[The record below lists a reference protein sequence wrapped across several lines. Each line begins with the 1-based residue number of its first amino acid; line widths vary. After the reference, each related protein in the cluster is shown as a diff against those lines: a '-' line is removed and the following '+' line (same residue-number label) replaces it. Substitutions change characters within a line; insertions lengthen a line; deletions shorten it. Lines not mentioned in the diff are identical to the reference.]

1 MSPIV
6 RLIFN
11 RFLIQIAYIQSTNGS
26 AYKCLNSSK
35 SLLSCIQQMFQL
47 ISSLSVSLWLSIFL
61 SPLYPH
67 LSSCSPLWL
76 LSVPTSM
83 FLFPTLVSVF
93 VCLFLCNCISLWT
106 FFSLDLYLYLAL
118 SLPPSQALS
127 LSHSLSLSLS
137 LSLSHTHTHTH
148 RKVTRGTLNPPLT
161 ESVWRVGPL
170 PELLVHLYGG
180 TFCFFALSP
189 FLWLS
194 PLIEH
199 PSMIYMQDTAGN
211 ETE

>member
-47 ISSLSVSLWLSIFL
+47 IPSLSVSLWLSIFL

-148 RKVTRGTLNPPLT
+148 TGKSLG
-161 ESVWRVGPL
+161 GPWT
-170 PELLVHLYGG
+170 H
-180 TFCFFALSP
+180 
-189 FLWLS
+189 LWLKVYEELG
-194 PLIEH
+194 PCLNCWCTFTEA
-199 PSMIYMQDTAGN
+199 PSAFLR
-211 ETE
+211 